1 MLWKRLVYDSI
12 DRQISL
18 SLNDDLVPSL
28 QEGTRCQLWHL
39 RAKCHQFVAMRTTY
53 PLLSLSVSCLLLW
66 SCGAEEKHINPQ
78 RQDIVES
85 VYASA
90 TVQPEHMY
98 RAFAS
103 VTGILE
109 ANLVEVGQ
117 LVNTGTELLKVTNP
131 APERNAQNARLQ
143 MELAENNY
151 SGENSLLNDLAA
163 QLRTAKLTFTDDSL
177 NFKRQEKLWL
187 QKIGSQSVFEARKLA
202 YERSKNQ
209 LERPSGEYRR
219 AEIELRTKLEQARNT
234 YAASMATSDEFTVK
248 STLNGKVYALFKEP
262 GEVVMPNEPLAMIGS
277 PNVFLLELLVDE
289 VDVVRIARNQEVL
302 ISLDA
307 YGDEIFEAKV
317 TKIYPQKDQRSQTF
331 RLEARFKNA
340 PQTLYPGLSGEANIV
355 IDKRS
360 QALTIPRSYLIGEDS
375 VRTST
380 GMRKV
385 STGLFTLDRIEITA
399 GLNESDQLLNPAQ

>member
-1 MLWKRLVYDSI
+1 M
-12 DRQISL
+12 
-18 SLNDDLVPSL
+18 
-28 QEGTRCQLWHL
+28 
-39 RAKCHQFVAMRTTY
+39 
-53 PLLSLSVSCLLLW
+53 
-66 SCGAEEKHINPQ
+66 
-78 RQDIVES
+78 
-85 VYASA
+85 
-90 TVQPEHMY
+90 
-98 RAFAS
+98 
-103 VTGILE
+103 
-109 ANLVEVGQ
+109 
-117 LVNTGTELLKVTNP
+117 
-131 APERNAQNARLQ
+131 
-143 MELAENNY
+143 
-151 SGENSLLNDLAA
+151 
-163 QLRTAKLTFTDDSL
+163 

-209 LERPSGEYRR
+209 LERLSGEYRR

-380 GMRKV
+380 GMQKV

-399 GLNESDQLLNPAQ
+399 GLSESDQLLNPAQ

>member
-1 MLWKRLVYDSI
+1 M
-12 DRQISL
+12 
-18 SLNDDLVPSL
+18 
-28 QEGTRCQLWHL
+28 
-39 RAKCHQFVAMRTTY
+39 
-53 PLLSLSVSCLLLW
+53 LLW

-209 LERPSGEYRR
+209 LERLSGEYRR

-380 GMRKV
+380 GMQKV